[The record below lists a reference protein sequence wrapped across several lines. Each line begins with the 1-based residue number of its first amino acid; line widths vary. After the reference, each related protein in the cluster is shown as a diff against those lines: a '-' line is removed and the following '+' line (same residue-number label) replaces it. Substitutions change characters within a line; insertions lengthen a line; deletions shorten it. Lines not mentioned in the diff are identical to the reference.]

1 MNERKNQTRLQYK
14 DQDFTVYQDRRD
26 SWHFSFL
33 HLTDVDT
40 QHKELQ
46 PALNEV
52 YSTIDDLT
60 PRNRS
65 QRIPDK
71 RQPDKRQS
79 YKKPLRGL
87 DLLLGE

>member
-1 MNERKNQTRLQYK
+1 MNDRKNQTRLQYK
-14 DQDFTVYQDRRD
+14 SQDFTIYQDRRD

-46 PALNEV
+46 SALNEV
-52 YSTIDDLT
+52 YSTIDDFA
-60 PRNRS
+60 PRPRS
-65 QRIPDK
+65 QRAPD
-71 RQPDKRQS
+71 RRE
-79 YKKPLRGL
+79 KKPLRGL

>member
-1 MNERKNQTRLQYK
+1 MNDRKNQTRLQYK
-14 DQDFTVYQDRRD
+14 DRDFTIYQDRRD

-60 PRNRS
+60 PRHRS
-65 QRIPDK
+65 QRVQDHSK
-71 RQPDKRQS
+71 
-79 YKKPLRGL
+79 KKPLRGL
-87 DLLLGE
+87 DLLLGFGE